1 MTNTASFTATDL
13 RSLFGDRAF
22 VPDYLASVGVSTD
35 SRTIAPGNIFVALGG
50 ERYDG
55 HTAIGE
61 AIRKGAVC
69 MVFEERWLEQWNQEL
84 GVLYPLFPRVI
95 VPSTLKALAE
105 LATYHRRRFS
115 IPVVAVA
122 GSAGKTSTK
131 ELIAHVL
138 SSRYTTHRTQANF
151 NNQIGTPHTL
161 LQLTK
166 KHTALVIEIGTNEP
180 GEIAVLTSMTEPT
193 HGIITNIGKEH
204 LEKLIDLD
212 GVEREETA
220 LFEWMKTRNH
230 ATPKPIALINNDDER
245 LRRYQQNNS
254 LPSPYTFGENANSD
268 VRATVEFDDELHPS
282 VTIHYGSETFTAQM
296 QTTGF
301 ASAYNAI
308 AASATAYSL
317 GLQTNEIHTA
327 LESYQQP
334 TPHGYA
340 RMVVERMG
348 NITVLNDC
356 YNANPESMVMALRTL
371 TAYKT
376 QGQRIALLGDMREL
390 GSASPDEHHTLLK
403 YAMTDVD
410 VVLIIGDEFH
420 SAYNRL
426 REYGSDVSNVVPCGN
441 HQSAFTTLID
451 IVKQGDVV
459 LVKGSR
465 GIALEKVI
473 ERWKLHTT

>member
-1 MTNTASFTATDL
+1 MNNTASFTASDL
-13 RSLFGDRAF
+13 ITLFGNRAI

-35 SRTIAPGNIFVALGG
+35 TRTIAPGNIFVALSG

-55 HTAIGE
+55 HNAIRE
-61 AIRKGAVC
+61 AIIKGAVC
-69 MVFEERWLEQWNQEL
+69 MVFEERWLEHWNQDL
-84 GVLYPLFPRVI
+84 GSIYPSFPRVV
-95 VPSTLKALAE
+95 VPNTLTALAE

-131 ELIAHVL
+131 ELVAHVL
-138 SSRYTTHRTQANF
+138 SSRFNTHKTQANF

-166 KHTALVIEIGTNEP
+166 KHTALVVEIGTNEP
-180 GEIAVLTSMTEPT
+180 GEIAILSSMTEPT

-220 LFEWMKTRNH
+220 LFEWMKTRASNSP
-230 ATPKPIALINNDDER
+230 APTALINNDDER
-245 LRRYQQNNS
+245 LRRYPQVNA
-254 LPSPYTFGENANSD
+254 LPSVCTFGVDINSD
-268 VRATVEFDDELHPS
+268 VRATIEFDDELRPS
-282 VTIHYGSETFTAQM
+282 VTVHYHNDSFTARM

-317 GLQTNEIHTA
+317 GLQADEIRTA

-340 RMVVERMG
+340 RMVVERIDG
-348 NITVLNDC
+348 VTVLNDC
-356 YNANPESMVMALRTL
+356 YNANPESMIMALRTL

-376 QGQRIALLGDMREL
+376 QGKRIALLGDMREL
-390 GSASPDEHHTLLK
+390 GSASADEHEALLK
-403 YAMTDVD
+403 FAMTDID
-410 VVLIIGDEFH
+410 TLLIIGDEMH

-426 REYGSDVSNVVPCGN
+426 REQGSDVSSIMLCAN
-441 HQSAFTTLID
+441 HQSAFTAIRD
-451 IVKQGDVV
+451 IVNTGDVV

-473 ERWKLHTT
+473 ELWKSHSE